1 MLLCPQAVDLFRAS
15 LTLLDER
22 DEALER
28 ELAEMRESVRRGTE
42 QADAACPS
50 APAQGQR
57 WTRTTACRLL
67 DLPYRSTWVY
77 GMHMNVPIN
86 EQNLEHIRRKVG
98 SGRYSS
104 IDDVLDNA
112 LGNL

>member
-42 QADAACPS
+42 QADAGQVV
-50 APAQGQR
+50 PAGEVFDELRQR
-57 WTRTTACRLL
+57 NAATTK
-67 DLPYRSTWVY
+67 
-77 GMHMNVPIN
+77 
-86 EQNLEHIRRKVG
+86 QVG
-98 SGRYSS
+98 
-104 IDDVLDNA
+104 
-112 LGNL
+112 